1 MAKLDADGG
10 NNRNQGIF
18 KGMEDND
25 FQFRLALGLSS
36 CNVVLPDD
44 LQHTGS
50 GHSGDSRCRTGTNG
64 NRGKDHIGP
73 SIKARCWEYLPVQR
87 EQKHQEESLPEVRH
101 GISDHGQSHSD
112 IIKKRI
118 LLYSRYDTKSQPD
131 RNRKKHRASRKF

>member
-44 LQHTGS
+44 LKDEVFLIIGE
-50 GHSGDSRCRTGTNG
+50 RRNG
-64 NRGKDHIGP
+64 ER
-73 SIKARCWEYLPVQR
+73 
-87 EQKHQEESLPEVRH
+87 
-101 GISDHGQSHSD
+101 
-112 IIKKRI
+112 
-118 LLYSRYDTKSQPD
+118 
-131 RNRKKHRASRKF
+131 